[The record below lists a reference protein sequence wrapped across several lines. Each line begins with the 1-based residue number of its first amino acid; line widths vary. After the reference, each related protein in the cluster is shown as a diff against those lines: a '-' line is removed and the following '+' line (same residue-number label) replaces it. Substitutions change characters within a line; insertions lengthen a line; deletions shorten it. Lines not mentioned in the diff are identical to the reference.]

1 MNVATIEHEIT
12 PEMVELRVSSK
23 EGFNAAYENN
33 NFIIL
38 NTTLTEELIKE
49 GIVRELISKVQNL
62 RKEKNFEIT
71 DRICLYISGS
81 KEIMDI
87 VNEYQEMI
95 KNEVLAVAIE
105 EKDNLS
111 NDVDLNGNKVWIDV
125 EVKA

>member
-1 MNVATIEHEIT
+1 
-12 PEMVELRVSSK
+12 
-23 EGFNAAYENN
+23 
-33 NFIIL
+33 
-38 NTTLTEELIKE
+38 
-49 GIVRELISKVQNL
+49 
-62 RKEKNFEIT
+62 
-71 DRICLYISGS
+71 
-81 KEIMDI
+81 MDI

>member
-1 MNVATIEHEIT
+1 MVAFI
-12 PEMVELRVSSK
+12 
-23 EGFNAAYENN
+23 YN

>member
-1 MNVATIEHEIT
+1 M
-12 PEMVELRVSSK
+12 
-23 EGFNAAYENN
+23 
-33 NFIIL
+33 